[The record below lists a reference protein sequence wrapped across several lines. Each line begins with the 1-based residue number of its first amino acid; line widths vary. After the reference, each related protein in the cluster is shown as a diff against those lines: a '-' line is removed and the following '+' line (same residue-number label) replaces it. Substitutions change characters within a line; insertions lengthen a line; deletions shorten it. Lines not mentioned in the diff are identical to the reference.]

1 MKNDRKEK
9 YKMTMGGG
17 RKGEEDGGG
26 YEKELY
32 LDIDMYTSGCTG
44 SQVAVRRTLGCGRWD
59 PVP

>member
-1 MKNDRKEK
+1 
-9 YKMTMGGG
+9 MGGG